1 MPYRTGGHHNA
12 TTKRFGSLM
21 PAISTGVFLALV
33 LGIFPDDDAR
43 AAATP
48 PAPAN
53 EISAVNAGTEVIDYG
68 YRVVSQR
75 RFDRENFT
83 QGLEFHDG
91 RLYVSS
97 GGYGQ
102 SMIRVYDFPQMTPLL
117 SVPVDP
123 RIFAEGLTII
133 DNQLIL
139 LSWRERVMLV
149 YSLPD
154 LTLVGQSPLPG
165 QGWGATHQGSVLWF
179 SDGSDRLYSADLAAG
194 GQITVL
200 PVRLLGKPVRNLNE
214 LEWVDG
220 EIWANVWQTDRIVRI
235 QPDTGEVTGV
245 IDLTGLL
252 PEDDRLRDT
261 DVLNGIARH
270 PETGALWVTG
280 KNWPWLY
287 EIALEKKAP

>member
-1 MPYRTGGHHNA
+1 MACRHCECHNGA
-12 TTKRFGSLM
+12 ERVPFLHTLLAAWSVLSL
-21 PAISTGVFLALV
+21 AVFCAVSLSA
-33 LGIFPDDDAR
+33 PAR
-43 AAATP
+43 AASTAAASENETTP
-48 PAPAN
+48 AMD
-53 EISAVNAGTEVIDYG
+53 VTHYD
-68 YRVVSQR
+68 YRVLSQQ
-75 RFDRENFT
+75 RFNRENFT

-97 GGYGQ
+97 GLYGQ
-102 SMIRVYDFPQMTPLL
+102 SMIRVYDFPSMTLL
-117 SVPVDP
+117 HSVPVDL

-165 QGWGATHQGSVLWF
+165 QGWGATHQGTVLWF
-179 SDGSDRLYSADLAAG
+179 SDGSDRLYSADLATG
-194 GQITVL
+194 GQVKVL
-200 PVRLLGKPVRNLNE
+200 PVRLSGQPVRNLNE

-235 QPDTGEVTGV
+235 QPDTGQVTGI

-252 PEDDRLRDT
+252 PKDERLRDT

-280 KNWPWLY
+280 KKWPWLY
-287 EIALEKKAP
+287 EIALEKTVP

>member
-1 MPYRTGGHHNA
+1 MSCGECRRHPTLARRTLLTA
-12 TTKRFGSLM
+12 WAVSL
-21 PAISTGVFLALV
+21 LV
-33 LGIFPDDDAR
+33 AACTVSPTDQAR
-43 AAATP
+43 AAA
-48 PAPAN
+48 PASADEPAD
-53 EISAVNAGTEVIDYG
+53 VTHYD

-102 SMIRVYDFPQMTPLL
+102 SMIRVYDFPEMTPLL
-117 SVPVDP
+117 NVPVDP

-165 QGWGATHQGSVLWF
+165 QGWGATHEGSVLWF
-179 SDGSDRLYSADLAAG
+179 SDGSDHLYSADLAAG
-194 GQITVL
+194 GKITVL

-280 KNWPWLY
+280 KKWPWLY
-287 EIALEKKAP
+287 EIALEKNAP